1 MQQAK
6 FFINDNHKFELIA
19 IPDDN
24 YVGFL
29 NKQKSDHKRECQL
42 NTQALLVLSAK
53 LSVEYNMHV
62 KRVLLEDNKELQ
74 HEINKSI
81 RSQSN
86 TFIDRQI
93 NTFIDRQIKE
103 ANVPISRIF
112 LVNEHGQVVLSH
124 SGLVESEEIDQNKL
138 IDTLQTKINQHF

>member
-19 IPDDN
+19 IPDDD

-29 NKQKSDHKRECQL
+29 NKQKSEHKRECQL
-42 NTQALLVLSAK
+42 NTQAVLVLSAK
-53 LSVEYNMHV
+53 LSAEYNMHV

-74 HEINKSI
+74 HKINESI

-86 TFIDRQI
+86 
-93 NTFIDRQIKE
+93 NFIDRQIKD

-138 IDTLQTKINQHF
+138 IETLQTKINQHF

>member
-6 FFINDNHKFELIA
+6 FFINDNHEFELIA
-19 IPDDN
+19 IPDDDH
-24 YVGFL
+24 VVFL

-53 LSVEYNMHV
+53 LSAEYNMHV
-62 KRVLLEDNKELQ
+62 KRVLLEGAKELQ
-74 HEINKSI
+74 HKINKSI
-81 RSQSN
+81 RSQS
-86 TFIDRQI
+86 

-124 SGLVESEEIDQNKL
+124 SGLVESEEINQDKL
-138 IDTLQTKINQHF
+138 IETLQTKINQHF

>member
-6 FFINDNHKFELIA
+6 FFINENHKFELIA

-29 NKQKSDHKRECQL
+29 NKQKSNHKRECQL

-53 LSVEYNMHV
+53 LSAEYNMRV
-62 KRVLLEDNKELQ
+62 KRVLLEDDKELQ

-81 RSQSN
+81 RSQS
-86 TFIDRQI
+86 

-124 SGLVESEEIDQNKL
+124 SGLVESEEIDQDKL

>member
-6 FFINDNHKFELIA
+6 FFINENHKFELIA

-53 LSVEYNMHV
+53 LSAEYNMHV
-62 KRVLLEDNKELQ
+62 KRVLLEGNKELQ

-81 RSQSN
+81 RSQS
-86 TFIDRQI
+86 

-112 LVNEHGQVVLSH
+112 LVNEHGQVILSH
-124 SGLVESEEIDQNKL
+124 SGLVESEEIDQDKL
-138 IDTLQTKINQHF
+138 IETLQTKINQHF

>member
-29 NKQKSDHKRECQL
+29 NKQKFDHKRECQL

-53 LSVEYNMHV
+53 LSAEYNMHV

-81 RSQSN
+81 RSQS
-86 TFIDRQI
+86 

>member
-29 NKQKSDHKRECQL
+29 NKQKSEHKRECQL

-53 LSVEYNMHV
+53 LSAEYNMHV
-62 KRVLLEDNKELQ
+62 KRVLLEGAKELQ
-74 HEINKSI
+74 HEINRSI
-81 RSQSN
+81 RSQS
-86 TFIDRQI
+86 

-138 IDTLQTKINQHF
+138 IETLQTKINQHF

>member
-6 FFINDNHKFELIA
+6 FFINENRKFELIVV
-19 IPDDN
+19 PDND
-24 YVGFL
+24 YVRFL

-53 LSVEYNMHV
+53 LSAEYNMHV

-81 RSQSN
+81 RSQTN
-86 TFIDRQI
+86 NFV
-93 NTFIDRQIKE
+93 DRQIKE
-103 ANVPISRIF
+103 TNVPIGRIF

-124 SGLVESEEIDQNKL
+124 SGLVESEEIDQDKL
-138 IDTLQTKINQHF
+138 IETLQTKINQHF

>member
-6 FFINDNHKFELIA
+6 VFINDNHKFELIA

-53 LSVEYNMHV
+53 LSAEYNMHV
-62 KRVLLEDNKELQ
+62 KRVLLEGDKELQ

-86 TFIDRQI
+86 I
-93 NTFIDRQIKE
+93 FIDRQIKE

-124 SGLVESEEIDQNKL
+124 SGLVESEEIDQDKL
-138 IDTLQTKINQHF
+138 IETLQTKINQHF

>member
-29 NKQKSDHKRECQL
+29 NKQKSEHKRECQL

-53 LSVEYNMHV
+53 LSAEYNMHV
-62 KRVLLEDNKELQ
+62 KRVLLKGNKELQ

-81 RSQSN
+81 RSQTN
-86 TFIDRQI
+86 
-93 NTFIDRQIKE
+93 NFIDRQIKD

-124 SGLVESEEIDQNKL
+124 SGLVESEEIDQGKL

>member
-19 IPDDN
+19 ILDDN

-29 NKQKSDHKRECQL
+29 NKQKSEHKRECQL

-53 LSVEYNMHV
+53 LSAEYNMHV

-81 RSQSN
+81 RSQ
-86 TFIDRQI
+86 T
-93 NTFIDRQIKE
+93 NTFIDRQIKD

-138 IDTLQTKINQHF
+138 IETLQTKINQHF

>member
-6 FFINDNHKFELIA
+6 FFINENHKFELIA
-19 IPDDN
+19 IPDDD
-24 YVGFL
+24 YVRFL

-93 NTFIDRQIKE
+93 KE

>member
-53 LSVEYNMHV
+53 LSAEYNMHV

-81 RSQSN
+81 RSQTN
-86 TFIDRQI
+86 
-93 NTFIDRQIKE
+93 NFIDRQIKD
-103 ANVPISRIF
+103 ANVSISRIF

>member
-29 NKQKSDHKRECQL
+29 NKQKSEHKRECQL

-53 LSVEYNMHV
+53 LSAEYNMHV

-81 RSQSN
+81 RSQS
-86 TFIDRQI
+86 

-138 IDTLQTKINQHF
+138 IETLQTKINQHF